1 MSDFIEWVPKH
12 HGHKPL
18 HWTPDMLTS
27 VDGKNFVRQ
36 TNWAWIAGSTYYVP
50 PEAVGLVREDVEPE
64 SEPEQIDELVKRL
77 RYDCELAMQ
86 LGAEA
91 RVVLRV
97 ADVRRITDLVEDL
110 RAENERLASVATDFA
125 SSLIVAENNLSHVSE
140 ENERLRE
147 ALRVYAGPME
157 WTQEGGWGVFP
168 VWADGYPGGVYID
181 DNTLDF
187 GEAARAALEK
197 QPCPMKN

>member
-1 MSDFIEWVPKH
+1 MSDFIEWTPKH
-12 HGHKPL
+12 HGHQPL

-36 TNWAWIAGSTYYVP
+36 SSWAWIAGSTYYVP
-50 PEAVGLVREDVEPE
+50 HEAVGMVREAVEPE

-110 RAENERLASVATDFA
+110 RAENNWLKTRIEK
-125 SSLIVAENNLSHVSE
+125 
-140 ENERLRE
+140 
-147 ALRVYAGPME
+147 YK
-157 WTQEGGWGVFP
+157 
-168 VWADGYPGGVYID
+168 
-181 DNTLDF
+181 
-187 GEAARAALEK
+187 RAIGLEIREK
-197 QPCPMKN
+197 QP